1 MEDKISTRHNALE
14 RMLIDGNAEPTNLPL
29 SLLEDITKCFS
40 DDHQIGIG
48 GFAVVYKGMVGNGT
62 VAVKRLSTTFDM
74 QEKKFHKEVECLMKA
89 KHKNI
94 VRFLG
99 YCSDTQGKIVDYE
112 GKMVMA
118 DIRNWLLCFEYV
130 PNGSLDKYIT
140 DASHGLG
147 WRERYQII
155 KGICEGLCH
164 LHEKRIL
171 HLDLKPA
178 NILIDDH
185 MVPKIADFGLSRCL
199 DKEQTRDFTSNLCG
213 SLGYLAPEF
222 YSGHVSFASDI
233 YSLGVIIVEILT
245 GQKGY
250 SEDDNVIDGWM
261 IQLETS
267 DQADTL
273 LEQVRVCTK
282 MGIECMDLDP
292 KKRPV
297 ARHIVDLLD
306 KTESAMY
313 AEETA
318 ISFPA
323 KKRMKETTMSTEWW
337 DSLSDP
343 EFRRAFRMSRVTFDA
358 VCDELSATVGE
369 EADAIIPMHQR
380 AAVCLWCLDL
390 LPLWPRHFYLPQHRP
405 PGLRCHHR
413 HPHAQGHPLAVGFPP
428 RGRRWVP
435 GHVWD
440 PRRRWHRLH

>member
-1 MEDKISTRHNALE
+1 
-14 RMLIDGNAEPTNLPL
+14 
-29 SLLEDITKCFS
+29 
-40 DDHQIGIG
+40 
-48 GFAVVYKGMVGNGT
+48 
-62 VAVKRLSTTFDM
+62 
-74 QEKKFHKEVECLMKA
+74 
-89 KHKNI
+89 
-94 VRFLG
+94 
-99 YCSDTQGKIVDYE
+99 
-112 GKMVMA
+112 MVMA

-199 DKEQTRDFTSNLCG
+199 DKEQTRAFTSNLCG

-250 SEDDNVIDGWM
+250 SEDDNVIDSWM

-267 DQADTL
+267 DQADSL
-273 LEQVRVCTK
+273 LEQVKVCTK
-282 MGIECMDLDP
+282 IGIECMDPNP

-297 ARHIVDLLD
+297 TRHIVGMLD
-306 KTESAMY
+306 KTESVVY
-313 AEETA
+313 SDGTA

-323 KKRMKETTMSTEWW
+323 KRRKKRN
-337 DSLSDP
+337 
-343 EFRRAFRMSRVTFDA
+343 
-358 VCDELSATVGE
+358 
-369 EADAIIPMHQR
+369 
-380 AAVCLWCLDL
+380 
-390 LPLWPRHFYLPQHRP
+390 
-405 PGLRCHHR
+405 CHH
-413 HPHAQGHPLAVGFPP
+413 QFIT
-428 RGRRWVP
+428 
-435 GHVWD
+435 
-440 PRRRWHRLH
+440 